1 LDGTA
6 NASPTGTCTSQASPI
21 VTENSMRGINHV
33 VLVGRAGQDPE
44 PRTTANGRTL
54 CQLSL
59 ATNRPVKNGDG
70 WDSETDWHRVVLW
83 ERNAE
88 IASQF
93 VQKGSS
99 VGIEGEL
106 RVSKWT
112 DKDGVRRSRTEV
124 HARRLH
130 LLGKSRNSTGASAA
144 ESDSPADGSP
154 QRASIPF

>member
-1 LDGTA
+1 
-6 NASPTGTCTSQASPI
+6 
-21 VTENSMRGINHV
+21 MRGINHV
-33 VLVGRAGQDPE
+33 FLVGRAGQDPE

-70 WDSETDWHRVVLW
+70 WSSETDWHRVVLW

-112 DKDGVRRSRTEV
+112 DKDGVRRSRTEI

-130 LLGKSRNSTGASAA
+130 LLGSSKHRVSPSEPASSPAA
-144 ESDSPADGSP
+144 EAAAE
-154 QRASIPF
+154 RTSIPF

>member
-1 LDGTA
+1 
-6 NASPTGTCTSQASPI
+6 
-21 VTENSMRGINHV
+21 MRGINHV
-33 VLVGRAGQDPE
+33 FLVGRAGQDPE

-59 ATNRPVKNGDG
+59 ATNRPVKSGDS
-70 WDSETDWHRVVLW
+70 WTSETDWHRVVLW

-112 DKDGVRRSRTEV
+112 DKEGVRRSRTEI

-130 LLGKSRNSTGASAA
+130 LLGRSQSRPAARDTASASG
-144 ESDSPADGSP
+144 SDAASE
-154 QRASIPF
+154 RASIPF